1 MIKNTQTVYE
11 VDTLRLLIPERVDFI
26 PEDSGLLTLKYEGE
40 EYNRVT
46 LTRLVPF
53 DSSDEYISAAYKN
66 DRDEWKEIGVIKDIN
81 ALPEQQKKVVADF
94 LDFKY
99 YIPVITKIKKIT
111 DNRMGYLFLDAVT
124 TAGEKRIAVNDW
136 WHNFRMIQ
144 NKMISVTDA
153 DGNRYLI
160 PEISKM
166 DKASIKK
173 LQLFI

>member
-1 MIKNTQTVYE
+1 MKQNTETVYE
-11 VDTLRLLIPERVDFI
+11 IDTLKLLDPKTVEFI
-26 PEDSGLLTLKYEGE
+26 PEASGLLTLKYEGE
-40 EYNRVT
+40 EWNRVT

-53 DSSDEYISAAYKN
+53 DSTDEYVSATYKN
-66 DRDEWKEIGVIKDIN
+66 EREEWKEIGVLKNVSD
-81 ALPEQQKKVVADF
+81 LPDDQRQIVEEF
-94 LDFKY
+94 LNFKY
-99 YIPVITKIKKIT
+99 YIPIITKIKKIT
-111 DNRMGYLFLDAVT
+111 DNRMGYLFLQAET